1 MLKQESKIEEMSREE
16 NKYNKNYLNNLLENI
31 NQNQKEILDSVN
43 EYFVNN
49 NDIIIIENKN
59 YDNNKLLI
67 LSILWGTYLGC
78 VNFFK
83 NKNINEDDL
92 NIFYKISQNRQ
103 NQNENINKDFIIF
116 TSIIDFFSNLY
127 SKLDFKENN
136 EKLNIP
142 KINDVNDIN
151 IKEKSKNEIKNNKIN
166 NDDINKSNLENNII
180 KIAKNNS
187 KINEGKDEEKE
198 KEIFSTCIFCI
209 EEFKE
214 DEIIN
219 PLLDCFKHVHGKCFA
234 NYIEHELNNNKFPIK
249 CPLCPNEDTH
259 EINYKIIHDCLILND
274 KENLINKLEN
284 ISLNHLSETNPDEVS
299 FCPTPGCSYICF
311 YDINEYHLNC
321 PLCKKSYCLK
331 CKTEWHQGLTCE
343 EYQNEKKYEENMTEE
358 DKLNEKKFN
367 DYIKGNK
374 CKQCP
379 KCKRWVEK
387 NKGCDHITCPCGTH
401 FCYNCGQLRDS
412 FAPYNHRCPNKY
424 NINKNRNTFLDDDVF
439 EDFYYIHRNLFQD
452 LENIRNNNT
461 LNNNTLNNNNLN
473 NNNLNNNNL
482 NNNNFNNNNNLDP
495 QQNKND
501 LYLNKNSNNIV
512 NNKNLFNNNF
522 PNNINNS
529 NNFNSLNQEMLK
541 TMKNYSN
548 NFFQNKNNI
557 FNNNYAFNNF
567 QNNFNNNQNLD
578 NSFNNTNN
586 FMMNPFLFNTNLNNS
601 CNFGIFNPSNN
612 FFQQNNF
619 LNNKNPIN
627 NNMQN
632 NQNNQNPSNMYNNNI
647 MNFPQNKN

>member
-1 MLKQESKIEEMSREE
+1 MLKQESKIEERSREE

-31 NQNQKEILDSVN
+31 NQNQKEIFDSVN

-180 KIAKNNS
+180 KIEKNNS

-473 NNNLNNNNL
+473 NNNLNNNN
-482 NNNNFNNNNNLDP
+482 FNNNNNLDP

-529 NNFNSLNQEMLK
+529 NNFNLLNQEMLK

-567 QNNFNNNQNLD
+567 QNNFNNNQNLG
-578 NSFNNTNN
+578 NFNNANN

-647 MNFPQNKN
+647 NNFPQNKN

>member
-1 MLKQESKIEEMSREE
+1 MLKQESKIEERSREE

-31 NQNQKEILDSVN
+31 NQSQKEILDSVN

-78 VNFFK
+78 VNFLK

-92 NIFYKISQNRQ
+92 NIFYKTSQNRQ
-103 NQNENINKDFIIF
+103 NQNENMGEDFKIF

-473 NNNLNNNNL
+473 NNN
-482 NNNNFNNNNNLDP
+482 FNNNNNLDP

-529 NNFNSLNQEMLK
+529 NNFN
-541 TMKNYSN
+541 
-548 NFFQNKNNI
+548 
-557 FNNNYAFNNF
+557 
-567 QNNFNNNQNLD
+567 
-578 NSFNNTNN
+578 
-586 FMMNPFLFNTNLNNS
+586 
-601 CNFGIFNPSNN
+601 
-612 FFQQNNF
+612 
-619 LNNKNPIN
+619 
-627 NNMQN
+627 
-632 NQNNQNPSNMYNNNI
+632 
-647 MNFPQNKN
+647 